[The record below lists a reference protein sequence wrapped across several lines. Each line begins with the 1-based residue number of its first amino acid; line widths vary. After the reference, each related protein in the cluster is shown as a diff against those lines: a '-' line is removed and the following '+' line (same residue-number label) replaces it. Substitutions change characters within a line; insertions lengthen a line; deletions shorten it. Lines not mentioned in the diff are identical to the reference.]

1 MTKRGWHTRGY
12 LPHFDAERFQF
23 ITIHLADSLP
33 QTILTKFEQ
42 ERAHGKLEHFYDRE
56 FQIKIEAYLDKGIG
70 NCYLG
75 FPKIAEI
82 VVRSL
87 RMFDG
92 VRYDLRSWVIMPNH
106 GHILLKPL
114 PGFSL
119 SSIIK
124 GIKGNT
130 ANQANTL
137 LGRKGKFWHP
147 DYFDRYIRD
156 QEHFNKT
163 VRYIENNPVKA
174 GLVLRPEE
182 WRFSSAYVA

>member
-1 MTKRGWHTRGY
+1 MERRGWHTRGY
-12 LPHFDAERFQF
+12 LPHFDADRFQF
-23 ITIHLADSLP
+23 ITIRLADSLP
-33 QTILTKFEQ
+33 QTILKKFEQ

-70 NCYLG
+70 ACYLARTE
-75 FPKIAEI
+75 IAEI
-82 VVRSL
+82 VVHSL

-92 VRYDLRSWVIMPNH
+92 ERYDLRAWVVMPNH
-106 GHILLKPL
+106 AHVLLKAL
-114 PGFSL
+114 SGFSL
-119 SSIIK
+119 SSIMK

-137 LGRKGKFWHP
+137 LGRKGQFWHP
-147 DYFDRYIRD
+147 DYFDRFVRD
-156 QEHFNKT
+156 QDHFDKA

-182 WRFSSAYVA
+182 WRFSSAYVD